1 MSLKEWYH
9 NVTMNKEYLEDIPS
23 STYYINP
30 KPINWTTLSRFR
42 VRPFYYCSK
51 PSTKRWKR

>member
-23 STYYINP
+23 STYYRAKTNQ
-30 KPINWTTLSRFR
+30 LDYS
-42 VRPFYYCSK
+42 
-51 PSTKRWKR
+51 